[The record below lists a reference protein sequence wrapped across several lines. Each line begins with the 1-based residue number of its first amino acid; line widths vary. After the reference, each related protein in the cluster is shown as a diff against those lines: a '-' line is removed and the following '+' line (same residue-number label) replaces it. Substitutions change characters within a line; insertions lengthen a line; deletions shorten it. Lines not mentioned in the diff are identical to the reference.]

1 MSNSDVVLRLD
12 GVAKGF
18 RKYASEWDRLKEWIF
33 PAHTHHT
40 MEWLYKDISFSLKRG
55 EAIGL
60 VGVNGAGKSTL
71 LKMIVGTSPFSSG
84 TISCDGTIAA
94 ILELG
99 MGFEADFT
107 GRQNAVMAGQLMG
120 HSSAQMEEVM
130 PAIEAFVEIGTYFE
144 QPLRTYSSGM
154 RMRLAFGVVTAF
166 RPDVLIIDEAL
177 AVGDAYFRHK
187 SFAKIREFKDQ
198 GTSMIIVSHDRGA
211 IQVLC
216 ETAVLIHGGV
226 VAKYGP
232 AENVLDYYHAL
243 IADKE
248 RNLISQ
254 KVLPNGRV
262 QTISG
267 TGEAEILKVSLASDK
282 EDSAAIFEVNDI
294 ARLRISIRVNTDI
307 ARLVVGF
314 MIKDSLGQPV
324 FGTNTEYLDV
334 ELTGLS
340 YGEEAELVFTFPLSI
355 GAGSYSIATALS
367 KSDSHLE
374 ENYEWR
380 DLALIFSV
388 VNRKSNKFA
397 GVVCLNPSVTVSR
410 GDESNTAAGVEPA
423 P

>member
-1 MSNSDVVLRLD
+1 MSESDIVLKLD
-12 GVAKGF
+12 KVAKGF
-18 RKYASEWDRLKEWIF
+18 RKYNNEWDRLKEWIF
-33 PAHTHHT
+33 PTRKYHTT
-40 MEWLYKDISFSLKRG
+40 DWLYKDISFSLKRG

-84 TISCDGTIAA
+84 SIKCDGSIAA

-99 MGFEADFT
+99 MGFQADFT
-107 GRQNAVMAGQLMG
+107 GRQNAIMAGQLMG
-120 HSSAQMEEVM
+120 HSSIQMEDVM
-130 PAIEAFVEIGTYFE
+130 PEIELFVEIGSYFD

-198 GTSMIIVSHDRGA
+198 GTSMIIVSHDRGS

-232 AENVLDYYHAL
+232 AESVLDYYHAL

-248 RNLISQ
+248 KSLISQ
-254 KVLPNGRV
+254 KVLPDGRM

-267 TGEAEILKVSLASDK
+267 TGEAEILAVSISSDK
-282 EDSAAIFEVNDI
+282 DNLGSTFEVNDNVC
-294 ARLRISIRVNTDI
+294 LKISIHINKDLPK
-307 ARLVVGF
+307 LVAGF

-324 FGTNTEYLDV
+324 FGTNTNYLDI
-334 ELTGLS
+334 ELPNISAGDKTNV
-340 YGEEAELVFTFPLSI
+340 VFNFGLSI
-355 GAGSYSIATALS
+355 GPGSYSIATALS
-367 KSDSHLE
+367 KSESHLD

-380 DLALIFSV
+380 DFALIFSV
-388 VNRKSNKFA
+388 VNRKNSKFA
-397 GVVCLNPSVTVSR
+397 GVACLNPIVTIESEKDTSKVVS
-410 GDESNTAAGVEPA
+410 AVAKL
-423 P
+423 

>member
-1 MSNSDVVLRLD
+1 MSESEVVLRLD
-12 GVAKGF
+12 KVAKGF
-18 RKYASEWDRLKEWIF
+18 RKYNSDWARLKEWFF
-33 PAHTHHT
+33 PVRTYHST
-40 MEWLYKDISFSLKRG
+40 EWLYKDISFSLKRG

-60 VGVNGAGKSTL
+60 VGANGAGKSTL
-71 LKMIVGTSPFSSG
+71 LKMIVGTSPYSSG
-84 TISCDGTIAA
+84 TIKCDGTIAA

-99 MGFEADFT
+99 MGFQADFT

-120 HSSAQMEEVM
+120 YSSSQMEVAM
-130 PAIEAFVEIGTYFE
+130 PDIESFVEIGSYFDE
-144 QPLRTYSSGM
+144 PLRTYSSGM
-154 RMRLAFGVVTAF
+154 RMRLAFGVVTAH
-166 RPDVLIIDEAL
+166 RPDILIIDEAL

-187 SFAKIREFKDQ
+187 SFARIREFKNQ

-232 AENVLDYYHAL
+232 AESVLDYYHAL

-254 KVLPNGRV
+254 KILPSGRM

-267 TGEAEILKVSLASDK
+267 TGEAEILDVVLTSNNTT
-282 EDSAAIFEVNDI
+282 SAEYFEVNDMAALKI
-294 ARLRISIRVNTDI
+294 TARVNKVLSK
-307 ARLVVGF
+307 LVVGF

-324 FGTNTEYLDV
+324 FGTNTDYLDAEMV
-334 ELTGLS
+334 SLCV
-340 YGEEAELVFTFPLSI
+340 GETTEIVFRFPLSI
-355 GAGSYSIATALS
+355 GPGSYSIATALS
-367 KSDSHLE
+367 KSDSHLD

-388 VNRKSNKFA
+388 VNRKNRKFA
-397 GVVCLNPSVTVSR
+397 GVVCLNP
-410 GDESNTAAGVEPA
+410 TATIARQIEDVDTTDVVVKL
-423 P
+423 

>member
-1 MSNSDVVLRLD
+1 MSESDIVLKID
-12 GVAKGF
+12 KVAKGF
-18 RKYASEWDRLKEWIF
+18 RKYNNEWDRLKEWIF
-33 PAHTHHT
+33 PTRKYHTT
-40 MEWLYKDISFSLKRG
+40 DWLYKDISFSLKRG

-84 TISCDGTIAA
+84 SIKCDGSIAA

-99 MGFEADFT
+99 MGFQADFT
-107 GRQNAVMAGQLMG
+107 GRQNAIMAGQLMG
-120 HSSAQMEEVM
+120 HSSIQMEDVM
-130 PAIEAFVEIGTYFE
+130 PEIESFVEIGSHFD

-198 GTSMIIVSHDRGA
+198 GTSMIIVSHDRGS

-232 AENVLDYYHAL
+232 AESVLDYYHAL

-248 RNLISQ
+248 KSLISQ
-254 KVLPNGRV
+254 KVLPDGRI

-267 TGEAEILKVSLASDK
+267 TGEAEILAVAISSDK
-282 EDSAAIFEVNDI
+282 DNLGSTFEVNDNV
-294 ARLRISIRVNTDI
+294 RLKISVHINKDLPK
-307 ARLVVGF
+307 LVAGF

-324 FGTNTEYLDV
+324 FGTNTEFLDV
-334 ELTGLS
+334 QLTNLKADEITS
-340 YGEEAELVFTFPLSI
+340 IVFKFSLSI

-367 KSDSHLE
+367 KSDSHLD

-380 DLALIFSV
+380 DLALIFSI
-388 VNRKSNKFA
+388 VNRKNKKFA
-397 GVVCLNPSVTVSR
+397 GVVCLNPTVSVVKEADVNEIIGVTV
-410 GDESNTAAGVEPA
+410 A

>member
-1 MSNSDVVLRLD
+1 MSESDVVLRLD
-12 GVAKGF
+12 GLAKGF

-33 PAHTHHT
+33 PSHIHHT
-40 MEWLYKDISFSLKRG
+40 TEWLYKDISFSLKRG

-71 LKMIVGTSPFSSG
+71 LKMIVGTSPFSGGS
-84 TISCDGTIAA
+84 ISCDGTIAA

-130 PAIEAFVEIGTYFE
+130 PDIEAFVEIGNHFE

-187 SFAKIREFKDQ
+187 SFAKIREFKEQ

-248 RNLISQ
+248 RSLISQ
-254 KVLPNGRV
+254 KVLPDGRV

-267 TGEAEILKVSLASDK
+267 TGEAEILKVSLASDN
-282 EDSAAIFEVNDI
+282 EESGGIFEVNDI
-294 ARLRISIRVNTDI
+294 VCLRINIRVNTNM
-307 ARLVVGF
+307 AKLVVGF

-334 ELTGLS
+334 EMTSLS
-340 YGEEAELVFTFPLSI
+340 CGEEAELVFTMPLSI

-410 GDESNTAAGVEPA
+410 GDERSTAVSAESTP
-423 P
+423 